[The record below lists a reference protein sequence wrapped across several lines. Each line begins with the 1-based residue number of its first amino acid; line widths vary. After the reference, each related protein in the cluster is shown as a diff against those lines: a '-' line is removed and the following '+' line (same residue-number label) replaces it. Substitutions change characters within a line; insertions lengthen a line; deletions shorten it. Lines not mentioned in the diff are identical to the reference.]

1 LNLLGR
7 PAPEVITMSNV
18 VELRPPAAPA
28 ASGEPEP
35 FEAESVEAAVR
46 EVSARIAENNAERR
60 RLFYRLDE
68 LRGLSPERRRRR
80 PRTAAPSLSEPVTFS
95 IEAPAALQV
104 VRGGR

>member
-1 LNLLGR
+1 
-7 PAPEVITMSNV
+7 M
-18 VELRPPAAPA
+18 
-28 ASGEPEP
+28 
-35 FEAESVEAAVR
+35 R

-80 PRTAAPSLSEPVTFS
+80 PRTAEPSLSEPVTFS
-95 IEAPAALQV
+95 IEEADQALAPLQV